1 MIAQAKMQAMSNPM
15 TARLMSHY
23 GRQAWALD
31 ENGQARLCVY
41 KGRELQPAANDT
53 VELDTSK
60 SPAVITRIVA
70 RHNQVWRSEAH
81 RAKVIAANVDQ
92 ALIVIAGAP
101 LFSDELLAR
110 MICAC
115 AAESIPG
122 IIALNKSDLGQA
134 HELAKKQLAP
144 FRNALDMLGWSIVQT
159 CAQPEKAD
167 IAGLESMLKDKT
179 TVIMGQSGMGKSSLL
194 NALIPGINAQTREI
208 SQALQTGKHTTT
220 AGLVAQRDERTWLID
235 TPGFQRFGLNHLS
248 ETECALGFPEFAQLQ
263 LTRGRCR
270 FANCHHV
277 NEPGCSVIAAAQ
289 QGELARRRLELWIAT
304 SSLRDSSR

>member
-1 MIAQAKMQAMSNPM
+1 MIAQAKMPTMPSPIS
-15 TARLMSHY
+15 ARLLSHF

-31 ENGQARLCVY
+31 VIGEKRLCVY
-41 KGRELQPAANDT
+41 KGRDLQPTAND
-53 VELDTSK
+53 VVALDIKTNPS
-60 SPAVITRIVA
+60 VITQILPR
-70 RHNQVWRSEAH
+70 RNQVWRSEAH
-81 RAKVIAANVDQ
+81 RAKVLAANVDQ

-122 IIALNKSDLGQA
+122 IIALNKSDMPQA
-134 HELAKKQLAP
+134 RELAENQLAP
-144 FRNALDMLGWSIVQT
+144 FEHALNLLQWKIVHT
-159 CAQPEKAD
+159 CAQPEAID
-167 IAGLESMLKDKT
+167 IAALEPLLEGKA

-220 AGLVAQRDERTWLID
+220 AGLVAQKNAATWLID

-248 ETECALGFPEFAQLQ
+248 RTEIALGFPEW
-263 LTRGRCR
+263 
-270 FANCHHV
+270 
-277 NEPGCSVIAAAQ
+277 AAAQ
-289 QGELARRRLELWIAT
+289 DALGPCRFSDCSHTQEPECSIAKARQQGHVTDRRLALWQLLIQ
-304 SSLRDSSR
+304 R

>member
-1 MIAQAKMQAMSNPM
+1 MQAMPSLM
-15 TARLMSHY
+15 TARLMSHF
-23 GRQAWALD
+23 GRQAWVLD
-31 ENGQARLCVY
+31 ENGQAQLCVY

-70 RHNQVWRSEAH
+70 RRNQVWRSEAH

-134 HELAKKQLAP
+134 RELAERQLAP
-144 FRNALDMLGWSIVQT
+144 FRSAFDLLGWSVVNT
-159 CAQPEKAD
+159 CAQPEETD
-167 IAGLESMLKDKT
+167 IAALTPLLEGKT

-220 AGLVAQRDERTWLID
+220 AGLVAQRNQRTWLID

-248 ETECALGFPEFAQLQ
+248 ETECALGFPEFAQVQ
-263 LTRGRCR
+263 LARGRCR

-277 NEPGCSVIAAAQ
+277 NEPGCSVIAASER
-289 QGELARRRLELWIAT
+289 GEIARRRLELWIAT